1 MEKTI
6 KIEGMMCPHCEARMK
21 KALEALDEIDSA
33 VTSHEKNNAVLELNA
48 DVSDEKLKAVVEGAG
63 YKFIG

>member
-21 KALEALDEIDSA
+21 KALEALEEVDSA
-33 VTSHEKNNAVLELNA
+33 LTSHEKNNAVLILNA
-48 DVSDEKLKAVVEGAG
+48 PISDEKLKETVEKAG
-63 YKFIG
+63 YRFIN